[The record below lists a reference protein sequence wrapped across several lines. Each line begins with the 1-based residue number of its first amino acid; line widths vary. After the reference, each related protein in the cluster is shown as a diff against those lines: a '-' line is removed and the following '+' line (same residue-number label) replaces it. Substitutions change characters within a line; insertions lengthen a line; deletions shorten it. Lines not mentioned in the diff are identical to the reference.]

1 MDSNRSAM
9 SGSRGATPVRSLKAA
24 APVRSA
30 TSSASVQSLEMAPA
44 LPRPPPPDEGAADE
58 AMAVASVAESG
69 M

>member
-24 APVRSA
+24 TPVSA
-30 TSSASVQSLEMAPA
+30 TSSASVQSLEMALA
-44 LPRPPPPDEGAADE
+44 LPWPPPDEGAAT
-58 AMAVASVAESG
+58 VANVAETR

>member
-24 APVRSA
+24 TLVSA
-30 TSSASVQSLEMAPA
+30 TSSASIQSLEMALA
-44 LPRPPPPDEGAADE
+44 LPRPPPDEGTAT
-58 AMAVASVAESG
+58 VVNVAETR

>member
-24 APVRSA
+24 TPVSSA
-30 TSSASVQSLEMAPA
+30 TSSASVQSLEMALA
-44 LPRPPPPDEGAADE
+44 LPRPPPNEWAA
-58 AMAVASVAESG
+58 AVVNVAETR